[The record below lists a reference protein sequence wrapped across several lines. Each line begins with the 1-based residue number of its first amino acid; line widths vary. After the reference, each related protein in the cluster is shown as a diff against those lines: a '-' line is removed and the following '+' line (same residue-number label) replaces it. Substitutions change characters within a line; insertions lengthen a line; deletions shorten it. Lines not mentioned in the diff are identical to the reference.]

1 MTTGKIIENA
11 LNKLNTR
18 WYCDKKEEFM
28 NSPFREED
36 FLFNNDKVYRD
47 KIDASFD
54 KETGDFQI
62 SSIKKLEVPDVDVD
76 ITLLDFVINSKDY
89 YEKVYKRFYQDGNV
103 EFHPDDSTIDPRLLV
118 FLDIKKID
126 DITTLAKKLAIEVY
140 QYFEKNIDKE
150 SVIKFSSSASDLLAS
165 KLDDHKFEI
174 DIADYKTPYFD
185 TFNNVLSEL
194 TIDKVESIVFNK
206 SDEGLRFD
214 LNLEQITSLLNLLS
228 KANFFD
234 SEEELKVFAVKYF
247 KIKDSLGNY
256 TDIDYHKFKDRFNK
270 QSNKTHRISALNKI
284 KDDLFASFDKILESK
299 GE

>member
-1 MTTGKIIENA
+1 MSTGRIIENA
-11 LNKLNTR
+11 LNKLNIR
-18 WYCDKKEEFM
+18 WYCEKKEEFM
-28 NSPFREED
+28 NSPFRDED
-36 FLFNNDKVYRD
+36 SLINGDRVYRD

-62 SSIKKLEVPDVDVD
+62 NRVDKKEVPDVDFAF
-76 ITLLDFVINSKDY
+76 TFNDFMINSKDY
-89 YEKVYKRFYQDGNV
+89 YKKVNKLFNLDGSV
-103 EFHPDDSTIDPRLLV
+103 EFHLDDTMIDPKLLD
-118 FLDIKKID
+118 FLEIKKID

-228 KANFFD
+228 KANFFE

-284 KDDLFASFDKILESK
+284 KDDLDNSYDKILESK
-299 GE
+299 DE

>member
-1 MTTGKIIENA
+1 MSTGRIIENA
-11 LNKLNTR
+11 LNKLNIR
-18 WYCDKKEEFM
+18 WYCEKKEEFM
-28 NSPFREED
+28 NSPFRDED
-36 FLFNNDKVYRD
+36 SLINGDKVYRD

-62 SSIKKLEVPDVDVD
+62 NRIDKKEVPDVDFAF
-76 ITLLDFVINSKDY
+76 TFNDFVINSKDY
-89 YEKVYKRFYQDGNV
+89 YKKVNKLFNLDGSV
-103 EFHPDDSTIDPRLLV
+103 EFHLDDTTIDPKLLD
-118 FLDIKKID
+118 FLEIKKID

-150 SVIKFSSSASDLLAS
+150 SVIKFSSSASDQLAS

-284 KDDLFASFDKILESK
+284 KDDLDDSYDDILASKD
-299 GE
+299 

>member
-1 MTTGKIIENA
+1 MSTGRIIENA

-28 NSPFREED
+28 NSPFREDD
-36 FLFNNDKVYRD
+36 FLINDDEVYRD

-62 SSIKKLEVPDVDVD
+62 SSIKKLEVPDVDFD
-76 ITLLDFVINSKDY
+76 ITFHDFVINSKDY
-89 YEKVYKRFYQDGNV
+89 YNKVYKLINLDGSV
-103 EFHPDDSTIDPRLLV
+103 EFHPDDSPIDPRLLV

-206 SDEGLRFD
+206 SGEGLRFD
-214 LNLEQITSLLNLLS
+214 LNLEQITALLYLLS
-228 KANFFD
+228 NANFFE
-234 SEEELKVFAVKYF
+234 SEEELKGFAVKYF

-284 KDDLFASFDKILESK
+284 KVDLFDSYDKILESK